1 MGFLPFGRQR
11 ASPPT
16 VPTDTIIPFHY
27 WDDDHHTRGLSFDIV
42 FRFDDILDHD
52 KLRRALSRLLEI
64 GDWRKLG
71 ARIRRNTD
79 GGLEYHVPQ
88 SFSNERPGFAFST
101 TGYGINLT
109 EHPQASRLAQPHNLH
124 AAGRPS
130 VFSTAYAATP
140 EFRSFIRTADFP
152 DRLEGWLCSDSP
164 QLGVKIVVFQDA
176 TLVTISFLHSLMD
189 MVGFND
195 ILDAWTAVLRGQE
208 NRVKPF
214 IGFFQDPLAGLSKTK
229 TNQLQKYV
237 FTDTLLMGF
246 AWFLFAL
253 RYILTVELFWHR
265 REEDRVIFLP
275 AKYLQK
281 MRDKAIDE
289 LTSNHV
295 GDSSRLP
302 FISEGDVLFAWWTK
316 VVLQAESPSPS
327 CTINMRN
334 TYCCRSVLAELGHI
348 PSATSALVTNAVFA
362 ALTFLS
368 VRQVLSKP
376 LSFTASEVRKSLIQQ
391 RTPEQLQALD
401 AIQRNTLDNAH
412 HPALFGN
419 PNMYMIMIS
428 NWVEAKL
435 FQVDFSSAVRR
446 EGMSL
451 DKRSNQLGRPSCIQG
466 TGTRDYT
473 TRNTGVVIGK
483 DASGNWWLLY
493 TLRKQTWPAVEEQI
507 LSMAEDT

>member
-1 MGFLPFGRQR
+1 MGFFCFRGQP

-16 VPTDTIIPFHY
+16 VPTDTIIPFHF
-27 WDDDHHTRGLSFDIV
+27 WDDDHHTRGLSFDIA
-42 FRFDDILDHD
+42 FRFDDILDHE

-79 GGLEYHVPQ
+79 GELEYHVPQ
-88 SFSNERPGFAFST
+88 HFNVERPGFAYST
-101 TGYGINLT
+101 ATYSMNIAD
-109 EHPQASRLAQPHNLH
+109 HPQASRLAQPHDLH

-130 VFSTAYAATP
+130 VFSTAYATTP

-164 QLGVKIVVFQDA
+164 QLAIRIINFQDGS
-176 TLVTISFLHSLMD
+176 LITISFLHSLTD
-189 MVGFND
+189 MIGLND

-208 NRVKPF
+208 EQVKPF
-214 IGFFQDPLAGLSKTK
+214 VGFSQDPLAGLSRTK
-229 TNQLQKYV
+229 SNSLQKYV
-237 FTDTLLMGF
+237 FADTLLMGF

-253 RYILTVELFWHR
+253 RYILTVELFWQR

-275 AKYLQK
+275 ARYLQQ
-281 MRDKAIDE
+281 MREEATEE
-289 LTSNHV
+289 LTLKNH
-295 GDSSRLP
+295 GDSSNPP

-316 VVLQAESPSPS
+316 IVLQAESPSPS
-327 CTINMRN
+327 RTINMRN
-334 TYCCRSVLAELGHI
+334 TYCCRSILAELGHM

-362 ALTFLS
+362 TLTFLS
-368 VRQVLSKP
+368 VRQVLEEP

-391 RTPEQLQALD
+391 RTPEQLRALD

-428 NWVEAKL
+428 NWVKAKL
-435 FQVDFSSAVRR
+435 FQVDFSAAVQR

-451 DKRSNQLGRPSCIQG
+451 DERSNQLGMPSCIQG
-466 TGTRDYT
+466 TGTKGYA

-483 DASGNWWLLY
+483 DAAGNWWLLY
-493 TLRKQTWPAVEEQI
+493 TLRKQSWPAVEEQI
-507 LSMAEDT
+507 LSMSG